1 MPGMVS
7 DLVDKVLTK
16 ADPVFALTG
25 LIALW
30 GRQTHHQVAAAE
42 VVLGVMEAAEATVG
56 ALGLGAVM
64 GGFLEEAFQ
73 EGKDTAGGRYS
84 PCEDPMVGGSLA
96 PLKDREK
103 PVWST

>member
-30 GRQTHHQVAAAE
+30 GRQTHH
-42 VVLGVMEAAEATVG
+42 
-56 ALGLGAVM
+56 
-64 GGFLEEAFQ
+64 
-73 EGKDTAGGRYS
+73 
-84 PCEDPMVGGSLA
+84 
-96 PLKDREK
+96 
-103 PVWST
+103 